1 MRSEYDETKFNF
13 MKASKTAFLIS
24 AIILVLGVLSLSI
37 FGLNY
42 GIDFSSGTVVDV
54 TTSKQVASEDAKA
67 FFDEYGENTLT
78 ASPNRL
84 SVRFKD
90 ALTEQQELDLKTKF
104 SAQFDDGA
112 TYEVNI
118 VDADIA
124 REQQWKALTG
134 IALASVGIVIYMAIR
149 FEWRFGLAAV
159 LSLLQVAF
167 LVVSI
172 FSIFRLEVNLTF
184 IIAILTIVG
193 YAVNDTVVIFDRI
206 RENLRFAKIKKRAD
220 LEFLVNTSIWQM
232 LTRSITTALTTL
244 IAAVCLFIFGSQSLR
259 LFSLAMILGLVFG
272 ALSSIFIAS
281 PLWVF
286 FRSKFAPKTKKAVK
300 APSAP

>member
-1 MRSEYDETKFNF
+1 

>member
-1 MRSEYDETKFNF
+1 VRSEYDETKFNF

>member
-1 MRSEYDETKFNF
+1 VRSEYDETKFNF
-13 MKASKTAFLIS
+13 MRASKTAFLIS

-78 ASPNRL
+78 SSPYRL

-90 ALTEQQELDLKTKF
+90 ALTEQQELDLKAKF
-104 SAQFDDGA
+104 SARFDESA
-112 TYEVNI
+112 TYEVHI

-220 LEFLVNTSIWQM
+220 LELLVNTSIWQM

-244 IAAVCLFIFGSQSLR
+244 IAAVCLFIFGSASLR
-259 LFSLAMILGLVFG
+259 LFSLAMIMGLVFG

-281 PLWVF
+281 PLWMF
-286 FRSKFAPKTKKAVK
+286 LRSKFAPKTKKAVK

>member
-13 MKASKTAFLIS
+13 MKAARTAFIIS
-24 AIILVLGVLSLSI
+24 AIIVVLGVLSLSI

-54 TTSKQVASEDAKA
+54 STTKQVNVDEAKA

-78 ASPNRL
+78 TSPNRL

-90 ALTEQQELDLKTKF
+90 ALPEQQELDLKARF
-104 SAQFDDGA
+104 SSQFDDGA

-124 REQQWKALTG
+124 REQQWKALMG
-134 IALASVGIVIYMAIR
+134 IGLASLGIVIYMAIR
-149 FEWRFGLAAV
+149 FEWRFGVAAV

-184 IIAILTIVG
+184 IIAILTVVG

-220 LEFLVNTSIWQM
+220 LELLVNTSIWQM

-244 IAAVCLFIFGSQSLR
+244 IAAVCLFIFGSESLR

-286 FRSKFAPKTKKAVK
+286 FRSKFAPKAKKAVK
-300 APSAP
+300 APNAV

>member
-1 MRSEYDETKFNF
+1 M
-13 MKASKTAFLIS
+13 
-24 AIILVLGVLSLSI
+24 VLGVLSLSI

-54 TTSKQVASEDAKA
+54 STTKQISNEDAKA

-78 ASPNRL
+78 SSPNRL
-84 SVRFKD
+84 SVRFKE
-90 ALTEQQELDLKTKF
+90 ALPEQQELDLKAKF
-104 SAQFDDGA
+104 NAQFDEGA

-118 VDADIA
+118 VDAEIA

-134 IALASVGIVIYMAIR
+134 IGLASLGIVIYMAIR
-149 FEWRFGLAAV
+149 FEWRFGVAAV

-167 LVVSI
+167 LVISI

-220 LEFLVNTSIWQM
+220 LELLVNTSIWQM
-232 LTRSITTALTTL
+232 LTRSITTALTTF
-244 IAAVCLFIFGSQSLR
+244 ISATCLFIFGSESIR
-259 LFSLAMILGLVFG
+259 LFSLAMMLGLVFG

-281 PLWVF
+281 PIWVML
-286 FRSKFAPKTKKAVK
+286 RSKFAPKTKKAVK

>member
-1 MRSEYDETKFNF
+1 
-13 MKASKTAFLIS
+13 MKASKKAFIIS
-24 AIILVLGVLSLSI
+24 IVIMVLGVLSLSI

-54 TTSKQVASEDAKA
+54 STTKQISNEDAKA

-78 ASPNRL
+78 SSPNRL
-84 SVRFKD
+84 SVRFKE
-90 ALTEQQELDLKTKF
+90 ALPEQQELDLKAKF
-104 SAQFDDGA
+104 NAQFDEGA

-118 VDADIA
+118 VDAEIA

-134 IALASVGIVIYMAIR
+134 IGLASLGIVIYMAIR
-149 FEWRFGLAAV
+149 FEWRFGVAAV

-167 LVVSI
+167 LVISI

-220 LEFLVNTSIWQM
+220 LELLVNTSIWQM
-232 LTRSITTALTTL
+232 LTRSITTALTTF
-244 IAAVCLFIFGSQSLR
+244 ISATCLFIFGSESIR
-259 LFSLAMILGLVFG
+259 LFSLAMMLGLVFG

-281 PLWVF
+281 PIWVML
-286 FRSKFAPKTKKAVK
+286 RSKFAPKTKKAVK